1 MCLTEV
7 PTPGRRRRSG
17 ADVAAASAERQRAA
31 NLFGRAPL
39 EFQAELA
46 SLCAAYIDHSRQ
58 ADRPA
63 IVAQRDLFNDV
74 TGLVA

>member
-1 MCLTEV
+1 ME
-7 PTPGRRRRSG
+7 S
-17 ADVAAASAERQRAA
+17 
-31 NLFGRAPL
+31 
-39 EFQAELA
+39 QAELA